1 MEEEILDSLSTT
13 HPISAQAIKA
23 SITTDITIKDLL
35 PHLEAM
41 CEVGLITMKGKRY
54 LKIERSNREA
64 KRAT

>member
-23 SITTDITIKDLL
+23 SITADITLKDLL

-41 CEVGLITMKGKRY
+41 CEVGLIAMKGKRY
-54 LKIERSNREA
+54 LKIERSNGEA